1 MRSSQHVSFAL
12 GSRSHMKL
20 ITSIDIIGDDSEQSF
35 TFRVRNRKNEKTEEQ
50 YFSAES
56 LDQLSLWVR
65 VLNDEH
71 DITASSR

>member
-1 MRSSQHVSFAL
+1 
-12 GSRSHMKL
+12 MKL